1 MENRDFIFFLCI
13 LVLSHSLL
21 ETTGRFIF
29 STIGLLFFFFLLI
42 TYFSTF
48 LLVMTAKH
56 HNSFGV
62 YSNNES

>member
-29 STIGLLFFFFLLI
+29 STIGLLFFFFLIKYLFL
-42 TYFSTF
+42 YFPVGDDSKT
-48 LLVMTAKH
+48 
-56 HNSFGV
+56 S
-62 YSNNES
+62 